1 MTELPKSDFVFKPI
15 VRGVAIEG
23 SSALFPVGKVYC
35 VGKNYADH
43 AKEMGSKVDKDQPF
57 FFSKPPQA
65 ITQSA
70 NIPFPTLTHDLHHE
84 VELVVFLKSA
94 CSNILPSQASQH
106 IFGYAV
112 GVDLTKRDIQAVA
125 KRTGRPWDLSK
136 GFDNSA
142 PISKIQNKEGL
153 LLEQGE
159 ISLKVNGQIK
169 QSSNLSN
176 MAWKIDELISCLSKY
191 ITLKPG
197 DIIFTGTP
205 AGVSKLN
212 PNDKIEAEIE
222 NIGSLSFKLIR

>member
-1 MTELPKSDFVFKPI
+1 MAELSKSHFVLKPI
-15 VRGVAIEG
+15 IRGMAIEE
-23 SSALFPVGKVYC
+23 SEALFPVGKVYC

-43 AKEMGSKVDKDQPF
+43 AKEMGGEVDKDQPF

-65 ITQSA
+65 ITQLA
-70 NIPFPTLTHDLHHE
+70 TIPFPTQTDDLHHE
-84 VELVVFLKSA
+84 VELVIFLKSE
-94 CSNILPSQASQH
+94 CSNIPPSEASQH
-106 IFGYAV
+106 VFGYAV
-112 GVDLTKRDIQAVA
+112 GVDLTKRDLQTVA
-125 KRTGRPWDLSK
+125 KEAGKPWDLSK

-142 PISKIQNKEGL
+142 PISKIQKKEGL
-153 LLEQGE
+153 LLDQGA

-176 MAWKIDELISCLSKY
+176 MAWKVDELISWLSKF

-212 PNDKIEAEIE
+212 PGDEIEAEIE
-222 NIGSLSFKLIR
+222 NVGSLSFKLIG

>member
-1 MTELPKSDFVFKPI
+1 MTESPKSHFVFKPV

-43 AKEMGSKVDKDQPF
+43 AKEMGGKVDKNQPF

-70 NIPFPTLTHDLHHE
+70 NISFPTLTDDLHHE
-84 VELVVFLKSA
+84 VELVVFLKSE
-94 CSNILPSQASQH
+94 CSNILPSEASQH

-125 KRTGRPWDLSK
+125 KKTGGPWDLSK

-142 PISKIQNKEGL
+142 PISKIQKKEGL
-153 LLEQGE
+153 LVEQGE

-176 MAWKIDELISCLSKY
+176 MAWKIDELISWLSRY

-222 NIGSLSFKLIR
+222 NIGSLSFKLIG